1 MACQAKLLEEK
12 YGGAMCM
19 YSHTLDDPDVDGGQ
33 CFEEAADG
41 SLSLS
46 LSLSLARARA
56 RSLSLSLARSLAR
69 SLSRSL

>member
-1 MACQAKLLEEK
+1 VPCQAKLLEEK

-41 SLSLS
+41 CVCVCVCVCVCD
-46 LSLSLARARA
+46 RC
-56 RSLSLSLARSLAR
+56 
-69 SLSRSL
+69 